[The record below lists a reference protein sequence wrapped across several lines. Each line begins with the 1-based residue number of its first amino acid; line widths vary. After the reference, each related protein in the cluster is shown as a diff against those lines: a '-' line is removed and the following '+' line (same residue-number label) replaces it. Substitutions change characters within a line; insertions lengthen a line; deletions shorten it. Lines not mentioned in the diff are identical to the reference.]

1 MSQVAHF
8 KSVRRAASVTVFVVS
23 LLPCVYYDSF
33 EPTRKGALCGE
44 SPKKE
49 GHDDEEH
56 RQ

>member
-23 LLPCVYYDSF
+23 LLPCIYYDSF
-33 EPTRKGALCGE
+33 APKGALCGE